1 MTIYDENGVPT
12 LYRGPDQKVGLS
24 EDGRDTVDKAKDR
37 ALRAAGKADAD
48 TGKHLLLGESVV
60 IHCKQLAGTSETGA
74 VTFSIGA
81 ENLDEALK
89 SCIGAFDVHHLDPPG
104 VSSDADHTPDWV
116 ASTHKGLAGALA
128 DYYSCQARD
137 IAEVL

>member
-1 MTIYDENGVPT
+1 VSVYDENGVPVV
-12 LYRGPDQKVGLS
+12 YRGPNERIGLS
-24 EDGRDTVDKAKDR
+24 EPLEHDPDE
-37 ALRAAGKADAD
+37 
-48 TGKHLLLGESVV
+48 LLLGESVV
-60 IHCKQLAGTSETGA
+60 IHCKRLRGTGETGI

-104 VSSDADHTPDWV
+104 VSSDAEHTPDWV
-116 ASTHKGLAGALA
+116 ASTHHRLGDALA
-128 DYYSCQARD
+128 DYYSCHVLD

>member
-1 MTIYDENGVPT
+1 MSVYDENGVPVV
-12 LYRGPDQKVGLS
+12 YRGPDQRIGLS
-24 EDGRDTVDKAKDR
+24 KPLKH
-37 ALRAAGKADAD
+37 DAD
-48 TGKHLLLGESVV
+48 ELLLGESVV
-60 IHCKQLAGTSETGA
+60 IHCKRLRGTGEDGL

-104 VSSDADHTPDWV
+104 TSSDAEYTPDWV
-116 ASTHKGLAGALA
+116 SSTHGGLADALA

>member
-1 MTIYDENGVPT
+1 VSVYDENGVPVV
-12 LYRGPDQKVGLS
+12 YRGPDQRIGLA
-24 EDGRDTVDKAKDR
+24 EPLEHDPDE
-37 ALRAAGKADAD
+37 
-48 TGKHLLLGESVV
+48 LLLGESVV
-60 IHCKQLAGTSETGA
+60 IHCKALPGTGDEGI

-116 ASTHKGLAGALA
+116 ASTHQGLAALLA

-137 IAEVL
+137 IAEVTQ

>member
-1 MTIYDENGVPT
+1 VSVYDENGVPVT
-12 LYRGPDQKVGLS
+12 YRGADQRIGLS
-24 EDGRDTVDKAKDR
+24 EPLEHDPEE
-37 ALRAAGKADAD
+37 
-48 TGKHLLLGESVV
+48 LLLGESVV
-60 IHCKQLAGTSETGA
+60 IHCKQLRGTRHEGQVA
-74 VTFSIGA
+74 FSIGA

-116 ASTHKGLAGALA
+116 ASTHEALAEALA

-137 IAEVL
+137 IAEVF

>member
-1 MTIYDENGVPT
+1 VSVYDENGVPVV
-12 LYRGPDQKVGLS
+12 YRGPDQRIGL
-24 EDGRDTVDKAKDR
+24 AKP
-37 ALRAAGKADAD
+37 L
-48 TGKHLLLGESVV
+48 KHDPDDLLLGESVV
-60 IHCKQLAGTSETGA
+60 IHCKQLAGTEEEGS

-89 SCIGAFDVHHLDPPG
+89 SCIGAFDVHHLNPPG

-116 ASTHKGLAGALA
+116 ASTHKALAGALA